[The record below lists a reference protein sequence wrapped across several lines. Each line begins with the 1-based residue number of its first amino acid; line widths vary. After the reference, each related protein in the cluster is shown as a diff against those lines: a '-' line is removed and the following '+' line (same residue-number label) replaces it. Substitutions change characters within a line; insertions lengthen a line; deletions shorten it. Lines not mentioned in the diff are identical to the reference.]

1 MYTSSRVCGSSHRYR
16 GAGPFQCGVLPFEA
30 AREVPW
36 IWVARILLTLL
47 TLAFIFGGPE
57 LRLYSVVGLVGAGER
72 GGSELSRATRSG
84 SFASEG

>member
-1 MYTSSRVCGSSHRYR
+1 M
-16 GAGPFQCGVLPFEA
+16 
-30 AREVPW
+30 PW

-72 GGSELSRATRSG
+72 GGSELSRATPSG